1 MHKKADKMIFE
12 YLKSLGKFITGTRD
26 QVDKSTEVLDDFLE
40 KEYIYNAGK
49 KLKELSGEIAKNTGK
64 ISQKIEE
71 GIEKVGE
78 ELKNSEV
85 TQRVKEVI
93 KDPSISKI
101 SKEFGELSDDLT
113 AKSREVAEEL
123 GKKIS
128 DFSEKIMEEE

>member
-1 MHKKADKMIFE
+1 MIFE

-40 KEYIYNAGK
+40 KEYIYNTGK

>member
-1 MHKKADKMIFE
+1 MLKKANKMIFE

>member
-1 MHKKADKMIFE
+1 MIFE

-26 QVDKSTEVLDDFLE
+26 QVDKSTQVLDDFLE
-40 KEYIYNAGK
+40 KEYIYNTGK
-49 KLKELSGEIAKNTGK
+49 KIKELSGEVVKNTGK
-64 ISQKIEE
+64 LTQKLEE

-93 KDPSISKI
+93 KDPSLSKI